1 MVHLELQ
8 SATILDV
15 ADRDSLR
22 ATFDVAADMYDRT
35 RPESPDALFDALIEL
50 TDARPGDHVLEI
62 GCGTGQATRP
72 LSARGFRITC
82 LEIGAKLAAVARRN
96 LGPYEGVHVI
106 NESFEAWPPPH
117 GATYDVVLAATS
129 WHWIDP
135 GAKYRKAW
143 ELLRP
148 GGHLAFW
155 SAAHVFPDDGD
166 PFFRGIQEVYD
177 EIGHGLPPTRRIHA
191 PETSPITNQRS
202 REPGYS
208 TSWRSVTSIGR
219 RLMTRRATSS
229 FYGHSR
235 VTSRWSRGSATAS
248 SPRSGGDSR
257 NVQMDWFGAVGALFC
272 TSPVGWAS
280 SSPEN
285 ELSRRLRGR
294 RVRRRAPSRNGWGRS
309 GGIRSGRSATYRGS
323 RQSHLNGCDAPSRG
337 PSGGTPRAARAC
349 ASCSSPGQSR

>member
-22 ATFDVAADMYDRT
+22 ATFDVAADMYDRA

-50 TDARPGDHVLEI
+50 ADARPGDHVLEI

-177 EIGHGLPPTRRIHA
+177 EIGHGLPPDATYPRPGDLSDNKSEVEGTGLFDVVAIRHFDW
-191 PETSPITNQRS
+191 ETTHDAEGYIELLRTFSGHISMEPWQRD
-202 REPGYS
+202 RLFTEI
-208 TSWRSVTSIGR
+208 RR
-219 RLMTRRATSS
+219 RLAERPDGLVRRS
-229 FYGHSR
+229 
-235 VTSRWSRGSATAS
+235 W
-248 SPRSGGDSR
+248 
-257 NVQMDWFGAVGALFC
+257 GAVLHVA
-272 TSPVGWAS
+272 
-280 SSPEN
+280 
-285 ELSRRLRGR
+285 RRLG
-294 RVRRRAPSRNGWGRS
+294 
-309 GGIRSGRSATYRGS
+309 
-323 RQSHLNGCDAPSRG
+323 
-337 PSGGTPRAARAC
+337 
-349 ASCSSPGQSR
+349 